1 MEKYKQALMAK
12 IEALSK
18 SNSPFARS
26 RISVLLKLLGEI
38 EQAEQ
43 E

>member
-1 MEKYKQALMAK
+1 MEEYKEILMNK
-12 IEALSK
+12 IEELSK

-38 EQAEQ
+38 QQAEQ